1 MANVITGAKAMVK
14 MADSAGVMRTVGYA
28 TGIQIT
34 EVLLNGRIDS
44 LGFIDTRELALIGR
58 QVTATVNFIRIF
70 QTNYADTGGDGPGE
84 GTVDEGVSLN
94 TERSVT
100 ATARAR
106 TDNAF
111 AIDKQQGFDLEI
123 VDTQP
128 NDGANERVIYTLKGC
143 KPSAHSIVVD
153 RGSLMGVQVSLDA
166 LYLIRNE
173 GPFIG
178 D

>member
-14 MADSAGVMRTVGYA
+14 IGGETVGYA

-70 QTNYADTGGDGPGE
+70 QTTANAIAGRPQLAGGDGPGE
-84 GTVDEGVSLN
+84 GTVDETPALN
-94 TERSVT
+94 TESSEV
-100 ATARAR
+100 ASARDR

-128 NDGANERVIYTLKGC
+128 NNDEEEEVIYTLKGC

-166 LYLIRNE
+166 LYLIRHKAV
-173 GPFIG
+173 
-178 D
+178 

>member
-14 MADSAGVMRTVGYA
+14 IGGKTVGYA
-28 TGIQIT
+28 TGIQVT
-34 EVLLNGRIDS
+34 EVLMNGRIDS

-70 QTNYADTGGDGPGE
+70 QTTIGPNGDGPGE
-84 GTVDEGVSLN
+84 GTVDEAPLLN
-94 TERSVT
+94 TEQFAQSD
-100 ATARAR
+100 ARTR

-128 NDGANERVIYTLKGC
+128 NNGQDEAVIYTVKGC
-143 KPSAHSIVVD
+143 KPAAHSIVVD

-166 LYLIRNE
+166 LYLIRHDPE
-173 GPFIG
+173 VFVVP
-178 D
+178 

>member
-44 LGFIDTRELALIGR
+44 LGFVDTRELALIGR
-58 QVTATVNFIRIF
+58 QVSATVNFIRIF
-70 QTNYADTGGDGPGE
+70 QTIGGPNADGPGE
-84 GTVDEGVSLN
+84 GTVDESNALN
-94 TERSVT
+94 SVNPSD
-100 ATARAR
+100 ATDRDR
-106 TDNAF
+106 TDTAF

-128 NDGANERVIYTLKGC
+128 NNGQDETTIYTLKGC

-166 LYLIRNE
+166 LYLIRHDPE
-173 GPFIG
+173 VFIVP
-178 D
+178 

>member
-44 LGFIDTRELALIGR
+44 LGFVDTRELALIGR
-58 QVTATVNFIRIF
+58 QVSATVNFIRIF
-70 QTNYADTGGDGPGE
+70 QTTASDGPGE
-84 GTVDEGVSLN
+84 GTTDETNALN
-94 TERSVT
+94 SVNPLD
-100 ATARAR
+100 ATDRAR
-106 TDNAF
+106 TDTAF
-111 AIDKQQGFDLEI
+111 EIDKQQGFDLEI

-128 NDGANERVIYTLKGC
+128 NNGQEETTIYTLKGC

-166 LYLIRNE
+166 LYLIRHDPE
-173 GPFIG
+173 VFVVP
-178 D
+178 